1 MINSYNVLVRDCF
14 LPYSFIWNV
23 CLNVT
28 PTKSKKSFFSSS
40 TFLCRTM
47 KNECNSFGKPSA
59 RSNVLLF
66 HPRSSS
72 ENGFLSRTGT
82 AFNFARTTAFVF
94 CAALFCKIQAEE
106 SQPRLQ
112 RKTLLFLFHD
122 SKQINSKTCVCTSYI
137 ITGSKIKNVIF
148 SYCNISFSTN
158 SVSNLILKAC
168 AFDPLKAR
176 NLHFAVEL

>member
-1 MINSYNVLVRDCF
+1 M
-14 LPYSFIWNV
+14 
-23 CLNVT
+23 NVT
-28 PTKSKKSFFSSS
+28 HLENPQQGVMCYCFIQGAVQKMDF
-40 TFLCRTM
+40 CPGQR
-47 KNECNSFGKPSA
+47 
-59 RSNVLLF
+59 LL
-66 HPRSSS
+66 SV
-72 ENGFLSRTGT
+72 
-82 AFNFARTTAFVF
+82 FARTTAFAF

-112 RKTLLFLFHD
+112 RKNLPFLFHH
-122 SKQINSKTCVCTSYI
+122 SKQINSKTCVCIRYI
-137 ITGSKIKNVIF
+137 VTGSKIKNFIF